1 MEKVP
6 YYFEWSISGCL
17 LLYWSC
23 MNSSMRSSCWGRS
36 GGPGTPCAGAFS
48 CALSRDPVPM
58 IFAAAGTY
66 SVTIFILAS
75 EQPQRYVPIWKI
87 IGFALTLLDTLSDN
101 TRLLILTLRMA
112 RIVGC
117 LVELLLE
124 GGLLLLLLLIRF
136 RSLTS
141 WSHGKKLLMC
151 MMYMNSTT
159 FQILCFPA

>member
-1 MEKVP
+1 
-6 YYFEWSISGCL
+6 
-17 LLYWSC
+17 
-23 MNSSMRSSCWGRS
+23 
-36 GGPGTPCAGAFS
+36 
-48 CALSRDPVPM
+48 M

-66 SVTIFILAS
+66 SVTIFILAP

-141 WSHGKKLLMC
+141 WSHGKELFMC